1 MRREKSNKYKNIQF
15 KLKRRK
21 PNRSRTVDF
30 IIYFFLVIIALLM
43 VFPLVFAISSSLK
56 PLDEL
61 FLFPPKLFARN
72 PTLDNFTDL
81 FVNMSKSWVAFSRY
95 IFNTVFI
102 TVVGTVGHLI
112 IASMGAFVL
121 SKYDFPGGR
130 IFFRIAVVALMFNGY
145 ATAIPNYLI
154 ISRLGWIDSYLAV
167 IIPAF
172 AAPMGLFLMK
182 QYMEGVPV
190 SLIEAARIDGA
201 GIWRIFSK
209 IVMPNVKP
217 AWLTLTIFSVQSLWN
232 NQAATYIYSE
242 EKKTLTYA
250 LAQVQSGG
258 IARTG
263 QAAAVSVIM
272 MIVPVMV
279 FIISQ
284 SQILE
289 TMATSGIKE

>member
-1 MRREKSNKYKNIQF
+1 MRREKSNRYKQN

-21 PNRSRTVDF
+21 PNRSRIGDF
-30 IIYFFLVIIALLM
+30 FIYFFLIIIALLM
-43 VFPLVFAISSSLK
+43 VFPLVFAINSALK

-81 FVNMSKSWVAFSRY
+81 FVNMSKSWVTFSRY

-263 QAAAVSVIM
+263 QAAAVSVVM

-279 FIISQ
+279 FIVSQ